1 MPLLKHDLLYILNSS
16 VTASCI
22 WSAVLSLN
30 VPWILMLFLNYTE
43 YNHLEGKRLHYFST
57 EFNTQRLLL
66 ITDAFFWPNKN
77 ILECSWLGANI
88 KPSS

>member
-1 MPLLKHDLLYILNSS
+1 MS
-16 VTASCI
+16 
-22 WSAVLSLN
+22 
-30 VPWILMLFLNYTE
+30 FLNYTE